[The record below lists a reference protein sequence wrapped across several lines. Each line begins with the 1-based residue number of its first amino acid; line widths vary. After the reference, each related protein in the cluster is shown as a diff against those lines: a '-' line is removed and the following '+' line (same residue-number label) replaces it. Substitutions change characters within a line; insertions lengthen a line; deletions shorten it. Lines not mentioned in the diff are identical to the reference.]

1 MKKNCCH
8 VIVVCR
14 YSMFNYNV
22 IMYSPYFQSWCRV
35 RLLTDDQGNR
45 LKEIKPSQAA
55 KVAGWKDKVA
65 RQWIMSCVV
74 IITSHYF

>member
-1 MKKNCCH
+1 MEKKLLSCHCCLLFVH
-8 VIVVCR
+8 
-14 YSMFNYNV
+14 NNV

-65 RQWIMSCVV
+65 RQWLMSCVV
-74 IITSHYF
+74 YHYYKP